1 VSQTLSELS
10 KTSQM
15 VKEFI
20 DRAEKH
26 LKIVTFRF
34 SSEDFARMLTK
45 KAKEGVEVEL
55 ITTPV
60 DNIGDPKLRSK
71 VEEIYRQLQ
80 TNGVKLQTCQWE
92 VGEPRLTPTS
102 LSGKLTSGIGE
113 KWYSLHLQL
122 LMTEKQ
128 ALLTSQNL
136 VPEEKLEIHYLSS
149 DPRFL
154 KETSNKFE
162 MIQNLFFAPVEVDKT
177 TLEGKVVNFLDQ
189 ATLKDTLDLY
199 RQDRR
204 LKVKHYYADRL
215 PGASMKKRAFHK
227 PI

>member
-1 VSQTLSELS
+1 MKVSQTLSELS
-10 KTSQM
+10 RTSQI

-20 DRAEKH
+20 DRAEKR

-45 KAKEGVEVEL
+45 KAKEGVEIEL

-60 DNIGDPKLRSK
+60 DNIGDERLRSK

-80 TNGVKLQTCQWE
+80 ANGVNLLTCPWE

-102 LSGKLTSGIGE
+102 LSGRLTSGIGE

-122 LMTEKQ
+122 FMTEKQ

-136 VPEEKLEIHYLSS
+136 VPEENLEIYYLSS

-154 KETSNKFE
+154 KEASNKFE
-162 MIQNLFFAPVEVDKT
+162 MIQDLFFAPIEVEKT
-177 TLEGKVVNFLDQ
+177 TLKGKVVNFLDQ
-189 ATLKDTLDLY
+189 ATLKETLELLPS
-199 RQDRR
+199 RQTAQSQT
-204 LKVKHYYADRL
+204 LL
-215 PGASMKKRAFHK
+215 C
-227 PI
+227 